1 MNFKKTGLYQQINNI
16 LCSLNRWNG
25 SVDLQINYKCTKTYF
40 ESVNKV
46 VTWVPQVR
54 EWITPPF
61 RSPFLPALLSGQP
74 TVQHSSQPDDSW
86 SQTYLHQC
94 PLTVDSWTTQWID
107 IVIKVYSSLPWK
119 IKTLI
124 DYKIGFSGGCCW
136 FYFCNIKFC
145 CFISILKNSYAIKKI
160 FFNNIGKIV
169 IKLKKNVLFFNQN
182 TLTWKKKPA
191 YEIWLKY
198 RSLQ

>member
-107 IVIKVYSSLPWK
+107 IVIKVLISSNPWK
-119 IKTLI
+119 IKTLM
-124 DYKIGFSGGCCW
+124 DNKIGFFSGGCCW
-136 FYFCNIKFC
+136 FYFCK
-145 CFISILKNSYAIKKI
+145 ILLFHLN
-160 FFNNIGKIV
+160 
-169 IKLKKNVLFFNQN
+169 LKKFICNKKNFF
-182 TLTWKKKPA
+182 
-191 YEIWLKY
+191 
-198 RSLQ
+198 

>member
-16 LCSLNRWNG
+16 LFTLNRWNG
-25 SVDLQINYKCTKTYF
+25 SVDLQINYKCTKTCF

-94 PLTVDSWTTQWID
+94 PLTVDSWTTQWIN
-107 IVIKVYSSLPWK
+107 IVIKVLISSM
-119 IKTLI
+119 
-124 DYKIGFSGGCCW
+124 
-136 FYFCNIKFC
+136 
-145 CFISILKNSYAIKKI
+145 KNQDINRQWNWI
-160 FFNNIGKIV
+160 FFWGMLLI
-169 IKLKKNVLFFNQN
+169 LFLQN
-182 TLTWKKKPA
+182 FA
-191 YEIWLKY
+191 V
-198 RSLQ
+198 SSQS